1 LTSRAAVT
9 WMSGGGAVA
18 AATMTPAPTRAT
30 PAVTYERTCG
40 GIPSPSRRGLLGN
53 YSSAVRARPEFARWP
68 VSNGSSI
75 DVESDH
81 RDLISSGPDLLR
93 LIKRFATDC
102 PPSTAFAGLR
112 TRERRA
118 ISERRRKQDVVR
130 ATLLRA
136 SWDGLAGGAD
146 RREEFAG
153 VSRCDLPLIFVR
165 KGKNPLFPHL

>member
-1 LTSRAAVT
+1 V
-9 WMSGGGAVA
+9 
-18 AATMTPAPTRAT
+18 RAT
-30 PAVTYERTCG
+30 
-40 GIPSPSRRGLLGN
+40 
-53 YSSAVRARPEFARWP
+53 PEFARWP

-81 RDLISSGPDLLR
+81 RDPISSGPDLLR
-93 LIKRFATDC
+93 LIKRLATDC

-136 SWDGLAGGAD
+136 SWDRLAGAATDEKSLLACRDVIYRSFSFEKVRIRYFHTRD
-146 RREEFAG
+146 R
-153 VSRCDLPLIFVR
+153 
-165 KGKNPLFPHL
+165 